1 MTRRVRKLFIVIAGR
16 IVSVN
21 VGVPRSVE
29 WNFEKVTTGI
39 FKEPVAGR
47 LTARKL
53 GLDGDKQADL
63 RVHGGPE
70 KALYAYPSEHYDY
83 WRRELSRAAFPWGMF
98 GENLTTQG
106 LMEDTVRLGDEFRIG
121 NAKVG
126 VTQPRFPCYKLGIK
140 FGAMAMVRK
149 FQASGRSGFYLSV
162 LEEGDVGAGDEVE
175 LTRRVPSNPTI
186 SEAFASQTT
195 EG

>member
-1 MTRRVRKLFIVIAGR
+1 M
-16 IVSVN
+16 
-21 VGVPRSVE
+21 
-29 WNFEKVTTGI
+29 TTGI

-47 LTARKL
+47 VTVRRL

-70 KALYAYPSEHYDY
+70 KAVYAYPSEHYEY
-83 WRRELSRAAFPWGMF
+83 WKTELGRQLSWGMF

-106 LMEDTVRLGDEFRIG
+106 LREDQVHLEDEFRIG
-121 NAKVG
+121 SATLV

-140 FGAMAMVRK
+140 FGTMEMVSR
-149 FQASGRSGFYLSV
+149 FQATGRSGFYLSV
-162 LEEGDVGAGDEVE
+162 RKEGELQAGDQIE
-175 LTRRVPSNPTI
+175 LIRRNITSPTI
-186 SEAFASQTT
+186 LEVFASERT